1 MLNPDLI
8 DFDSRDEDNGAI
20 NEPIGPI
27 ASASFLNAS
36 LPQEVFY
43 EMCSQLNEGQQNL
56 FNFIMKY
63 AIKCMFNE
71 RSDLDMPDPFDI
83 FLSGGAGVGKSVLAN
98 LITEFLKKT
107 LKYAGQNCEYH
118 PSVVITASTGKAASN
133 INGTTLRLAFSLPV
147 R

>member
-1 MLNPDLI
+1 MLL
-8 DFDSRDEDNGAI
+8 
-20 NEPIGPI
+20 
-27 ASASFLNAS
+27 

-43 EMCSQLNEGQQNL
+43 EVCSQLNEGQQNL

-107 LKYAGQNCEYH
+107 LKYTGQNCEYH